1 VSDSYLGGL
10 DLSQPAT
17 EALPFEDGRTPNGPS
32 IVGIGASAGGLRA
45 VQQFFEHMRSDSGLA
60 FVVILHL
67 SPEHESNLAALLQQ
81 HTAMPVTQVTESTPV
96 EGNHVYVIPPAS
108 HLELS
113 DGTLR
118 LSVPEIRH
126 GQHVA
131 IDLFF
136 RTLAETHGSSA
147 AAVVLSG
154 TGADGASGL
163 KRVKEL
169 GGVTFA
175 QEPQD
180 AEYDSMPRNAIATGL
195 VDYVLPVAAMPDQ
208 LLAYIDNGEK
218 IRLPVAD
225 HTPLQA
231 QAMALREIFVLMR
244 VRTGHDFSNY
254 KRATMLR
261 RIGRRMQ
268 VHGIAEISAY
278 VAVLRE
284 RPGEVE
290 ALLRDLLISV
300 TNFFRDQDAFAALE
314 ANVGRLFANKG
325 PGQQVRVWVA
335 GCATGEEA
343 YSVAMLLREYA
354 HRLEQP
360 PEVQIFA
367 TDIDEDAI
375 GLAREG
381 R

>member
-1 VSDSYLGGL
+1 MPHDSD
-10 DLSQPAT
+10 
-17 EALPFEDGRTPNGPS
+17 
-32 IVGIGASAGGLRA
+32 
-45 VQQFFEHMRSDSGLA
+45 LA

-67 SPEHESNLAALLQQ
+67 SPEHESNLAGLLQY
-81 HTAMPVTQVTESTPV
+81 HTAMPVTQVTEATRV
-96 EGNHVYVIPPAS
+96 ERNHVYVIPPAK
-108 HLELS
+108 HLALA
-113 DGTLR
+113 DGSLR
-118 LSVPEIRH
+118 LSEPQRLH

-136 RTLAETHGSSA
+136 RTLAETHGPNA

-154 TGADGASGL
+154 TGSDGASGL

-175 QEPQD
+175 QDPQD
-180 AEYDSMPRNAIATGL
+180 AEYDGMPRNAIATGL

-208 LLAYIDNGEK
+208 LLAYWRDAEK

-225 HTPLQA
+225 QAPLGDQA
-231 QAMALREIFVLMR
+231 AALREIFVLMR

-268 VHGIAEISAY
+268 VHGIAEIGEY
-278 VAVLRE
+278 VATLRE

-300 TNFFRDQDAFAALE
+300 TNFFRDHDAFDGVRSDLPRLFSRQVAGRPGARLG
-314 ANVGRLFANKG
+314 GRLRHRRGSLFGGHAAA
-325 PGQQVRVWVA
+325 RVCQPARSAARDSDLRHRYRRRRDRA
-335 GCATGEEA
+335 GA
-343 YSVAMLLREYA
+343 
-354 HRLEQP
+354 
-360 PEVQIFA
+360 
-367 TDIDEDAI
+367 
-375 GLAREG
+375 
-381 R
+381 

>member
-1 VSDSYLGGL
+1 M
-10 DLSQPAT
+10 Q
-17 EALPFEDGRTPNGPS
+17 ALPFDDGHPSSGPS
-32 IVGIGASAGGLRA
+32 IVGIGASAGGLKA
-45 VQQFFEHMRSDSGLA
+45 LQQFFQHMPNDSGLA
-60 FVVILHL
+60 FVIILHL
-67 SPEHESNLAALLQQ
+67 SPEHESNLAALLQH
-81 HTAMPVTQVTESTPV
+81 HTAMPVTQVTEATPV
-96 EGNHVYVIPPAS
+96 ERNHVYVIPPTS
-108 HLELS
+108 HLELA
-113 DGTLR
+113 DDTLQLSQPQR
-118 LSVPEIRH
+118 LH

-136 RTLAETHGSSA
+136 RTLAKTHGPNA

-154 TGADGASGL
+154 TGSDGTNGL

-175 QEPQD
+175 QDPQD
-180 AEYDSMPRNAIATGL
+180 AEYDSMPLSAIATGL

-208 LLAYIDNGEK
+208 LLAYAGNAEK
-218 IRLPVAD
+218 IRLPLAD
-225 HTPLQA
+225 QAPLGDQA
-231 QAMALREIFVLMR
+231 APLREIFVLMR

-268 VHGIAEISAY
+268 VHGIIEIGEY
-278 VAVLRE
+278 VGRLRE
-284 RPGEVE
+284 HPGEIQ

-300 TNFFRDQDAFAALE
+300 TNFFRDPDAFVTLE
-314 ANVGRLFANKG
+314 ENLPRLFENKSSG
-325 PGQQVRVWVA
+325 DHVRVWVA

-354 HRLEQP
+354 NQLERP
-360 PEVQIFA
+360 PEIQIFA

-375 GLAREG
+375 ALAREG
-381 R
+381 RYTENITADVSP